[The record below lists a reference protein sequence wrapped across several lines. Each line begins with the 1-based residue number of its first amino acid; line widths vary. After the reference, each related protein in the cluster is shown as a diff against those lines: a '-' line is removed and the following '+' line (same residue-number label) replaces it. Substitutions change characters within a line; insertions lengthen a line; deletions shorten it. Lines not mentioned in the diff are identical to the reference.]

1 MYYSL
6 ENVTKMSKLK
16 VKSLLP
22 VPKSFVFPSDI
33 TSSSSAYTAINFSG
47 HFVKANETHMLDKL
61 STVTLITSALWAC
74 GSAASQNSFAINE
87 SIRLFPCHTRQPLRS
102 LKVSNPVSNSI
113 HPFIFGD
120 GAMCSA
126 CRWLFKALAVEFSVP
141 PENGN
146 LNRLRPL
153 EQIDS

>member
-61 STVTLITSALWAC
+61 STVTLITSAL
-74 GSAASQNSFAINE
+74 
-87 SIRLFPCHTRQPLRS
+87 
-102 LKVSNPVSNSI
+102 
-113 HPFIFGD
+113 
-120 GAMCSA
+120 
-126 CRWLFKALAVEFSVP
+126 
-141 PENGN
+141 
-146 LNRLRPL
+146 
-153 EQIDS
+153 